1 MVLWITRVRMR
12 KSQNL
17 FKNSPRILRSS
28 FERTIGQSTVRR
40 TAFMVTQS
48 MIISGIQN
56 AMYSATQAMQARIL
70 QKSAEDKVQD
80 QRIDEQIR
88 L

>member
-1 MVLWITRVRMR
+1 
-12 KSQNL
+12 
-17 FKNSPRILRSS
+17 
-28 FERTIGQSTVRR
+28 
-40 TAFMVTQS
+40 